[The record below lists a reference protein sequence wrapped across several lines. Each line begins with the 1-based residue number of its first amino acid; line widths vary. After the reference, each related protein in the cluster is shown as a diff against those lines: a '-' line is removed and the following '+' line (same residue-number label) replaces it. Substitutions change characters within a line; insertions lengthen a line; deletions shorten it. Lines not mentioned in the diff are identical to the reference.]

1 MDRGIFGPWKG
12 PENGSKE
19 QGIMI
24 PSLEEL
30 RKRLVPVVAP
40 DSVSDSFFKRNPR
53 VSTTPTR
60 SAPPTSSEFLVL
72 RQDLPQFGPRS
83 TIVCRLCR
91 RRSECSVILR
101 PKRLKLGRSEIE
113 RSSLE
118 GWLKHDFVFFGES
131 YLCEECA
138 KAGGFI

>member
-1 MDRGIFGPWKG
+1 
-12 PENGSKE
+12 
-19 QGIMI
+19 MI

-40 DSVSDSFFKRNPR
+40 DSGSNFSFKRNPQ

-60 SAPPTSSEFLVL
+60 SAPLPSSEFLVF

-83 TIVCRLCR
+83 RIVCRLCR
-91 RRSECSVILR
+91 KQPDCSVILR
-101 PKRLKLGRSEIE
+101 PKRLKLRRGEIE

-138 KAGGFI
+138 IAGGFI

>member
-1 MDRGIFGPWKG
+1 
-12 PENGSKE
+12 
-19 QGIMI
+19 MI

-40 DSVSDSFFKRNPR
+40 DSGSNFSLKRNPQ
-53 VSTTPTR
+53 VSTAPTR
-60 SAPPTSSEFLVL
+60 SAPLPSSEFLVF

-83 TIVCRLCR
+83 RIVCRLCR
-91 RRSECSVILR
+91 RRPDCSVILR
-101 PKRLKLGRSEIE
+101 PKRLKLRRGEIE

-138 KAGGFI
+138 VAGGFI